1 MLHAPSQCCPPPTFV
16 EWRSLRSGKGYSE
29 GGAPVE
35 AIRRCRRL
43 GPVCRRRLRLGRSL
57 RSLRSHGCLGCGCLR
72 RSCWRI
78 LHICPRSDSNER
90 TLPVS
95 SDAKL
100 LDLPRPRAIIA
111 TSRKRRTPPPARG
124 GSRVWPRMAPS
135 RARATQPTRTCGRL
149 VHARGSYV
157 RAHTT
162 NTSST
167 QAHGAHTRL
176 AAGVHGS
183 THRPQPWPPR
193 QPSAAPQA
201 PRVSRRGPPLG

>member
-135 RARATQPTRTCGRL
+135 RACDTANAHVWPTR
-149 VHARGSYV
+149 ARTWQL
-157 RAHTT
+157 RACTHNKHKQHT
-162 NTSST
+162 ST
-167 QAHGAHTRL
+167 QAHTRL